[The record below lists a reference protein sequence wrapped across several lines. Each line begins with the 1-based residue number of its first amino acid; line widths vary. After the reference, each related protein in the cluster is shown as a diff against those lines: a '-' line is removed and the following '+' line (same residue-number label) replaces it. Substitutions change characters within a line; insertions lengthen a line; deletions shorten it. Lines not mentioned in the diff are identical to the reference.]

1 MNPPIPED
9 LPPQD
14 PGEPPSKSERKRAA
28 HAAQDLGEALIGLHQ
43 SEFDALDLPETLLE
57 AVREARRI
65 RSRAAAARQRQYIGK
80 LMREI
85 DPEPIRRALAARSE
99 RDAREAQL
107 FQRAEAWRRRLL
119 EEGESALDEL
129 SRLKPE
135 LDRPHWQRLMSAA
148 RRTKPTGSAAGGSA
162 GRELFRALRALLG

>member
-28 HAAQDLGEALIGLHQ
+28 HAVQDLGEALIGLRQ
-43 SEFDALDLPETLLE
+43 IELDALDLPETLLE
-57 AVREARRI
+57 AVRDARRI

-107 FQRAEAWRRRLL
+107 FQQAEAWRRRLL
-119 EEGESALDEL
+119 EEGESALEEL
-129 SRLKPE
+129 SRLNPG
-135 LDRPHWQRLMSAA
+135 LDLPHWQRLMSAA
-148 RRTKPTGSAAGGSA
+148 RRARPTGSATGVSA